1 MIALVQPRLP
11 DRNYIPNLGI
21 LYLAGVLEEAG
32 YPVRIYDENLDRDY
46 FSRLLRDRP
55 RLVGFTAVT
64 AAVNRVGRAAAE
76 LKAAVPSTVV
86 AAGGPHVSVLPEE
99 VLAGGA
105 VDYCVTGEGEYP
117 FLDLARMV
125 LEGRGSPA
133 EIPNL
138 VYRADGQ
145 IRRNPS
151 RPFLGPEEL
160 DRLPFPPFRLLD
172 PERVFPRIVHG
183 LYSRGKRILPL
194 MTSRGCP
201 QTCTFC
207 CRSMGKK
214 IRTRSTE
221 NVLQEIEH
229 LVRAYGIDEIYFEDD
244 NFTVDRDRA
253 LAILRGIRENFP
265 ALHIKFANGL
275 RADRVDDELLSA
287 IREAGGYWIG
297 FGVESGS
304 QRVLEMM
311 KKRLDLGKVRENLT
325 RAKQLGFQTG
335 ANMIM
340 GYPGE
345 TWADI
350 RRGIRFF
357 RELNP
362 DSLAIVNLIP
372 FPGTEVRRICQENGY
387 LTRAAENYDN
397 YYFKILNIRALI
409 STPRLSALDLR
420 LAVWFGYLTFY
431 LLSWRRLKRL
441 AGMIAGRFLRPFRSR
456 RDEENR

>member
-11 DRNYIPNLGI
+11 DRNYIPNLGL

-64 AAVNRVGRAAAE
+64 AAVNRVGKAAAA
-76 LKAAVPSTVV
+76 LKAADPSIPI

-99 VLAGGA
+99 VLAGGT

-117 FLDLARMV
+117 FLDLVRMV
-125 LEGRGSPA
+125 LEGKGSPA

-138 VYRADGQ
+138 VYLSEGQ

-151 RPFLGPEEL
+151 HPFLGPEEL
-160 DRLPFPPFRLLD
+160 DRLPFPPFQLLD
-172 PERVFPRIVHG
+172 PEKIFPRIVHG

-207 CRSMGKK
+207 CRSMGSK
-214 IRTRSTE
+214 IRTRSPE
-221 NVLQEIEH
+221 NVLAEIEH
-229 LVRAYGIDEIYFEDD
+229 LVRDYRVDEIYFEDD
-244 NFTVDRDRA
+244 NFTVDRERA
-253 LAILRGIRENFP
+253 LVILRGIRDNFP
-265 ALHIKFANGL
+265 SLFIKFANGL
-275 RADRVDDELLSA
+275 RADRVDEEILSA

-304 QRVLEMM
+304 ERVLEMM
-311 KKRLDLGKVRENLT
+311 KKRLDLEKVQTNLA
-325 RAKQLGFQTG
+325 RAKKLGFQTG
-335 ANMIM
+335 TNMIM

-372 FPGTEVRRICQENGY
+372 FPGTEVRRICEENGY

-397 YYFKILNIRALI
+397 YYFKIFNIRALI
-409 STPRLSALDLR
+409 STPRLSALKLR

-441 AGMIAGRFLRPFRSR
+441 AGMVAGRIMPPSR
-456 RDEENR
+456 RKRDEKSK